1 MLAIVSTAISLAL
14 QTFSLLPVLFS
25 PFAFSVALCSPP
37 LLWSKLRASLNIALV
52 NQLCSSNTI
61 PQTSAPVRILQG
73 QSRRC
78 YEPHSLWMR
87 GENHSPGLPKAK
99 GFSLGGPGAA
109 PGTQGRSIGLGMNT
123 IHSIITTDVTRRSK
137 NCALTPVKV
146 KFVPGTRSFYCSDS
160 SPIG

>member
-1 MLAIVSTAISLAL
+1 MFP
-14 QTFSLLPVLFS
+14 QP
-25 PFAFSVALCSPP
+25 SVWRCKHFLCSLYCSLP
-37 LLWSKLRASLNIALV
+37 LPSVWHSAHLHFYGANSEVERATLNIALV